1 MEEST
6 ETPKLVVYVAETGQ
20 SFELNCPIGTLVQLV
35 QTCLASLTRIPINE
49 QLLICED
56 MRLESQRTLE
66 SYRLP
71 AEGRHI
77 FMYNRARL
85 LAGVPPPS
93 REQIEVKELVLPS
106 PPSAPAG
113 GHPLDKASDPA
124 IKALPSYERQFR
136 FHFDKGLAIFNATI
150 DRFEI
155 CKRLLHEKQVQ
166 SMAID
171 AAKRNMD
178 HHYKMIDQMF
188 SDFMKHFNRQQK
200 QHSDILANLDKDL
213 DRLRKCKL
221 HPFLVADGRVT
232 LLDCMDTSNLDKQAQ
247 FCASSHKHLQG
258 KVMQLKAV
266 FMQLQKN
273 VESFS
278 HLVPLVDVHDSE
290 RALTDH
296 ASVVDEEKTI
306 MQSLSK
312 DVNTVKKLVDD
323 CVTSNVPLS
332 MKPHDAV
339 SALGPMYHV
348 HVNSHLPKM
357 DHCYQRIE
365 KLLESYIAKKHE
377 MGCCVHTCMQRVAA
391 LQSSIRDVRNQLAAL
406 KEALSHQDEVFKEL
420 KLVRQIGPAYRACL
434 AEVVRR
440 KASMKLYMGQAGQLA
455 ERMARIRETEIARR
469 EEFLRNRGVSLPRE
483 VLVSLGLLGAPSQCI
498 INIEPYD
505 GDLLDID
512 IMDLEKYAP
521 ESLFGA
527 HSKGLSASCR
537 SLEKSVADSLVTTEV
552 EIGDDGGGIDEEISG
567 TSKLEVENAWLKAEL
582 ASKVALSCSLEQ
594 DFEELYANERDP
606 RRARS
611 LASQKTAEALA
622 LKDDFARHLQNSL
635 KTSQLQCNA
644 YEKRIREL
652 EQRLADRH
660 DQLRKLATDESK
672 SDCTVDK
679 SEVSG
684 VTGDGRLPSG
694 EALLELMDDGV
705 NSALQ
710 VDEGEQVGGY
720 VEGGDETMVGGMA
733 PYDTAMHEL
742 DGKVVVKHGSDMEK
756 QVAVPGGADCVALT
770 LSEEDK
776 VVSGQ
781 EASPKDKQ
789 LLSLQ
794 DVLVQKTKY
803 CIALEEKL
811 QIALSNSDR
820 VRKELEEKA
829 GLLRECQFNCA
840 ELETSLHLAREES
853 RIKQCSV
860 DRKAAEYNTLRTSS
874 VRLRGLLERLRHC
887 VSSSSGGGIELAE
900 SLRSLTAS
908 LASNEGG
915 DDGTADFCVCVRGL
929 AESVSKLAQQQAD
942 LLEHCTVVETS
953 KGQLATE
960 LESKVEMLKN
970 QYAKRKLDKQVNKE
984 KICYTRF
991 QVHELAMFSIN
1002 VSGHY
1007 EAINRG
1013 CPNYY
1018 LSDESVA
1025 LFLQNLRE
1033 RPQYIIGQIV
1043 HIERNVVRPL
1053 LLSNQ
1058 MINSLTDMS
1067 STAGGTNPY
1076 GLPYGTVYF
1085 VVTLAMVP
1093 DRLPSLSMT
1102 SASAT

>member
-1 MEEST
+1 MEDSN
-6 ETPKLVVYVAETGQ
+6 ETAKLVIYVAETGQ
-20 SFELNCPIGTLVQLV
+20 SFELNCPSGTLVQLV
-35 QTCLASLTRIPINE
+35 QTCLTSLTSVPVSD

-56 MRLESQRTLE
+56 MRLESQRSLE

-71 AEGRHI
+71 AEGRHV
-77 FMYNRARL
+77 FLYNRAHL
-85 LAGVPPPS
+85 LADVPPPPP
-93 REQIEVKELVLPS
+93 EQIQVKELILPS
-106 PPSAPAG
+106 PPSAPAS

-136 FHFDKGLAIFNATI
+136 FHFDKGLAIFNGTH

-155 CKRLLHEKQVQ
+155 CRRLLHEKQVQ

-178 HHYKMIDQMF
+178 HHYKMIDQMY
-188 SDFMKHFNRQQK
+188 SDFMKLFNRQQK
-200 QHSDILANLDKDL
+200 QHADILSNLDRDL
-213 DRLRKCKL
+213 DHLRKCKL
-221 HPFLVADGRVT
+221 HPNLIADGRKT
-232 LLDCMDTSNLDKQAQ
+232 LVDCVETSDLDKQAQ
-247 FCASSHKHLQG
+247 FCASSHKQLQG

-266 FMQLQKN
+266 FLQLQKN

-278 HLVPLVDVHDSE
+278 HLVPSVDVHDSE

-312 DVNTVKKLVDD
+312 DMNTVKKLVDD
-323 CVTSNVPLS
+323 CVTSSLS
-332 MKPHDAV
+332 MSMRPHDAV

-365 KLLESYIAKKHE
+365 KLLESFVAKKHE

-391 LQSSIRDVRNQLAAL
+391 LQSSIRDVRNQLAAFR
-406 KEALSHQDEVFKEL
+406 EALSRQEEVFKDL

-455 ERMARIRETEIARR
+455 ERMARIREAEIVRR
-469 EEFLRNRGVSLPRE
+469 EDFLRNRGSSLPRE
-483 VLVSLGLLGAPSQCI
+483 ILMSLGLLGAPSQCVI
-498 INIEPYD
+498 KIEPYD

-521 ESLFGA
+521 EWLFGG
-527 HSKGLSASCR
+527 HSKGSLASSCR
-537 SLEKSVADSLVTTEV
+537 SLEQGITDSLVTAEL
-552 EIGDDGGGIDEEISG
+552 EMGADGGIDEEISG

-582 ASKVALSCSLEQ
+582 ASKLALSCSFDSE
-594 DFEELYANERDP
+594 FEGLAANERDL

-622 LKDDFARHLQNSL
+622 LKDDYARHLQSSL
-635 KTSQLQCNA
+635 KTSQQQCHA
-644 YEKRIREL
+644 YERRIREL
-652 EQRLADRH
+652 EQRLVDQH
-660 DQLRKLATDESK
+660 DQFRKVA
-672 SDCTVDK
+672 SDDANNSTADK

-684 VTGDGRLPSG
+684 VTGEGRLPN
-694 EALLELMDDGV
+694 EDVLAEPMDDGV

-710 VDEGEQVGGY
+710 SDEPVRCYE
-720 VEGGDETMVGGMA
+720 EGGDESMVGATA
-733 PYDTAMHEL
+733 PHDTAMSERPDLHEM
-742 DGKVVVKHGSDMEK
+742 DGKVVVAHGADMEK
-756 QVAVPGGADCVALT
+756 QVAVPGEADCAVQT
-770 LSEEDK
+770 VK
-776 VVSGQ
+776 MCNCQ
-781 EASPKDKQ
+781 EALPEDKQ

-794 DVLVQKTKY
+794 EVFLQKTKY
-803 CIALEEKL
+803 CIAVEEKL
-811 QIALSNSDR
+811 QIALSDADC
-820 VRKELEEKA
+820 VRKELQEKA

-840 ELETSLHLAREES
+840 ELETSLHQAREES
-853 RIKQCSV
+853 RIKQCSL
-860 DRKAAEYNTLRTSS
+860 DRKATEYNTLRTSS

-887 VSSSSGGGIELAE
+887 VSASTGGGTELAE
-900 SLRSLTAS
+900 SLRALTVA
-908 LASNEGG
+908 LVSNEGG
-915 DDGTADFCVCVRGL
+915 DDGTADFCVCVKGL
-929 AESVSKLAQQQAD
+929 AERVGKLAQQQAD
-942 LLEHCTVVETS
+942 LLEHCSLVETS

-970 QYAKRKLDKQVNKE
+970 QYAKRKLDKQVNKQ

-1002 VSGHY
+1002 GSGFY

-1053 LLSNQ
+1053 VPPNQ
-1058 MINSLTDMS
+1058 MINSFTDIS
-1067 STAGGTNPY
+1067 STAAGNNPY

-1093 DRLPSLSMT
+1093 DRLPCLPMSSG
-1102 SASAT
+1102 SAT